1 MTSIHNWQFLLGANT
16 MKVEASDV
24 AAKPGV
30 IRVLIVAHDAQL
42 YGAQTSLLDILRKI
56 DRSRFDPFVL
66 VPSVGPFT
74 DALDKLEIRYI
85 SGAVSRWIFEPR
97 LLAFRDFLRR
107 PWRMLKHPYIS
118 TFLSLLGIPL
128 RLLLILL
135 IVRRQKI
142 RLIYSNTATV
152 LDGAIAARLCR
163 IPHVWHLRESIAGNS
178 DLVSPFS
185 VNWLPEFVVRWSAA
199 VIANSN
205 ALACQFFGGRPSSKV
220 VVIHNGIELDHFR
233 SHAATQA
240 LPAELAHKSIVAICG
255 AVQERKDVL
264 AFVRAAALLKY
275 THPDIHYLIIGD
287 GPVSYLQKVKQEIV
301 RNSLENEIHF
311 LGYRNDIPQL
321 LASVSVLVSS
331 AIFEPF
337 GRTIIEAM
345 AAGKPVVA
353 TRSGGP
359 QEIIEDGSSGFLV
372 NVGDAAAM
380 ASRIAKLLDDPER
393 MKTMGQ
399 AARLRVAKFFDLD
412 QAVRRIEYIFSDVL
426 ENSGHPRC

>member
-1 MTSIHNWQFLLGANT
+1 
-16 MKVEASDV
+16 MKVKAPDV
-24 AAKPGV
+24 AAKPAV

-66 VPSVGPFT
+66 APSVGPFT

-85 SGAVSRWIFEPR
+85 TGAVSRWIFEPR
-97 LLAFRDFLRR
+97 LLAFRDFLHR
-107 PWRMLKHPYIS
+107 PWRMLKHPYIL
-118 TFLSLLGIPL
+118 TCLSLSSIPL
-128 RLLLILL
+128 RLLLIFL

-163 IPHVWHLRESIAGNS
+163 IPHVWHLREPIAGNS
-178 DLVSPFS
+178 DLVSPFP
-185 VNWLPEFVVRWSAA
+185 VNWLPGFVVRCSAA
-199 VIANSN
+199 VIVNSN
-205 ALACQFFGGRPSSKV
+205 ALAYQFFGGRLSSKV
-220 VVIHNGIELDHFR
+220 VVIHNGVEFDHFR
-233 SHAATQA
+233 SHPETLA
-240 LPAELAHKSIVAICG
+240 LPAELAHKSTVAICG

-264 AFVRAAALLKY
+264 TFVRAAAILKY

-287 GPVSYLQKVKQEIV
+287 GPVSYLHKVKQEIV
-301 RNSLENEIHF
+301 KNSLENDVHF

-331 AIFEPF
+331 AIYEPF

-372 NVGDAAAM
+372 DVGDAAAM
-380 ASRIAKLLDDPER
+380 ASRIAKLLNDPEK

-399 AARLRVAKFFDLD
+399 AARLRVTRFFDLG
-412 QAVRRIEYIFSDVL
+412 QTVMRIERIFSDAIK
-426 ENSGHPRC
+426 NSGYTDAE